1 MRISTRDT
9 AGTASPSDES
19 AGIRASSN
27 AMSAPSTV
35 DENGSAPAARIDVQG
50 NQPTHILVDAVA
62 HRIADTDK
70 QGLGFGVIKRD
81 GVSCIDE
88 SLRDRI
94 NVLSVSGSHDRLTV
108 GSRLYRNDG
117 KEAVLIIVES

>member
-1 MRISTRDT
+1 MI
-9 AGTASPSDES
+9 
-19 AGIRASSN
+19 
-27 AMSAPSTV
+27 
-35 DENGSAPAARIDVQG
+35 APAATDGISKAPAPASAVQD
-50 NQPTHILVDAVA
+50 NHPTHILVDAVA
-62 HRIADTDK
+62 HRIADTDE

-81 GVSCIDE
+81 GVPCIDE
-88 SLRDRI
+88 ALRDRI